1 MADAKTRLGIE
12 VAVKNQRALGRLNN
26 DVNRLK
32 SSTGSLGSVA
42 KAALGVFAAIG
53 ATKLAK
59 GFVDVS
65 RSVESLRLRFKFLFN
80 SAEEGAK
87 AFDALTTF
95 AGKVPFSLDQIAA
108 ASGNLAVVS
117 KNAEELTK
125 NLEITAN
132 VAAISGLDFKTA
144 GEQIQRALVGG
155 ISAADLLRERGVKAL
170 LGFKD
175 GVKITTEETA
185 AALQR
190 DFGPDGKFGQA
201 AIALANTF
209 DGTLSMIGD
218 KFFNFQLKVGDAGGF
233 DQLKAA
239 AALLDDF
246 LQGKFGDIQKSAE
259 KIGQGIITA
268 TEDILL
274 GSGQILDAI
283 SPIFTFLRLSFNN
296 ILTATDALPGPIKTL
311 GVIGFLMLGLTGKA
325 IVVAIGAALGTI
337 TNLFADFMDVM
348 AAGQEKIGQVLDAL
362 GFEEKAQEYKNAGS
376 SLRNETDKLRKKF
389 NGLSKTIDGTNS
401 ELDIMLMQMAD
412 GTLSEGK
419 FTTKALELVEALR
432 EKRTELKAVNEELD
446 GMIGKNGELIEQ
458 DDTLLG
464 KVKDLTGAYKGGFK
478 NAMKEGADAQ
488 KQLAQ
493 AGANAFNGMADS
505 LANFVMTGKFN
516 FKDFTRSVISDL
528 MRIAARIAIIKGIE
542 MLTGFKIPFLA
553 EGGVAK
559 ANQPVVVGE
568 EGPELF
574 VPNSTGT
581 VVPNDQLSSGS
592 GIGGMGGEVV
602 VNFNINAIDSQGF
615 DELLLSRKNLI
626 VGTIQQAFRQQGR
639 RLA

>member
-12 VAVKNQRALGRLNN
+12 VAVKNQQALGRLNN

-42 KAALGVFAAIG
+42 RAALGVFAAIG
-53 ATKLAK
+53 ATRLAK
-59 GFVDVS
+59 GLVDVS
-65 RSVESLRLRFKFLFN
+65 RSVESLRLRFKFLFG

-87 AFDALTTF
+87 AFQALTEF
-95 AGKVPFSLDQIAA
+95 AGRVPFSLDEIAA

-117 KNAEELTK
+117 KDAEELTK

-144 GEQIQRALVGG
+144 GEQIQRSLVGG

-218 KFFNFQLKVGDAGGF
+218 KFFNFQLKIGDAGGF

-274 GSGQILDAI
+274 GSGKILDAV
-283 SPIFTFLRLSFNN
+283 SPIFSFVRTSFNN
-296 ILTATDALPGPIKTL
+296 ILTATDALPGAIKTL

-325 IVVAIGAALGTI
+325 IVLTIGAALGAI
-337 TNLFADFMDVM
+337 TELFADFMDVM

-362 GFEEKAQEYKNAGS
+362 GFEQKAQEYKNAAG
-376 SLRNETDKLRKKF
+376 SLRKETEALRKKF
-389 NGLSKTIDGTNS
+389 TDLGKTFDGTSS
-401 ELDIMLMQMAD
+401 ELDIMLMKMED
-412 GTLSEGK
+412 GTLSEGEY
-419 FTTKALELVEALR
+419 TKQALELIKALR
-432 EKRTELKAVNEELD
+432 EKREELKAVNEELD
-446 GMIGKNGELIEQ
+446 GMIDKNGNLIEQ
-458 DDTLLG
+458 DETLAD
-464 KVKDLTGAYKGGFK
+464 KVRNLTEAYKGGFK
-478 NAMKEGADAQ
+478 NAMKEGADLQ
-488 KQLAQ
+488 KQLGQ
-493 AGANAFNGMADS
+493 AGARAFNGMADS

-516 FKDFTRSVISDL
+516 FKEFTRSVISDL
-528 MRIAARIAIIKGIE
+528 MRIAAKIAIIKGIE

-553 EGGVAK
+553 KGGVAK

-568 EGPELF
+568 QGPELF

-581 VVPNDQLSSGS
+581 VVPNDQLTTGT
-592 GIGGMGGEVV
+592 GMAMAGEVN
-602 VNFNINAIDSQGF
+602 VNFNINAVDAASF
-615 DELLLSRKNLI
+615 DELLLSRKGLI
-626 VGTIQQAFRQQGR
+626 IGTIQQAFRQQGR
-639 RLA
+639 RFA